1 MGKSLLWTALSAD
14 RVDHSE
20 LQQVIQVHFPTASQP
35 GLREIVYP
43 GDNPYAIKLVYAN
56 TDQLTD
62 IEAGELLTPE
72 LEKKLSRAVTEALLK
87 PAGYRV
93 HRQVFFA
100 DHKLAGSWRYRD
112 WFQLV
117 PVSATAPQLD
127 CVFGDHPFIMEVRV
141 AASPDPRITN
151 LRAGR
156 AMREISLLLG
166 GLAESSIHGL
176 SPRAFCGSWVMLPG
190 EARQSAYL
198 YPAYPSPTPPSSDDF
213 SASDARAP
221 VFPSLD
227 LFGIFG
233 GNAGQPFCIPAELAE
248 TIDRYLLLD
257 AESRERVLRACYWVQ
272 RANRSFM
279 ESFSQSFLAVIT
291 VAETL
296 METGTEICPKCGQNQ
311 YKLRSSFATFLDSY
325 VPIDQLTTRHSG
337 HPCSFRERLKALY
350 DSRSKI
356 THGSDLSG
364 RDGLAG
370 GFVPGANTE
379 DSDLRALLRIMP
391 LAVGAWLKGREA
403 SGLASPGAVSRG
415 IGRAKPDCT

>member
-1 MGKSLLWTALSAD
+1 MGKSLLWTALLAD
-14 RVDHSE
+14 QVDHSE
-20 LQQVIQVHFPTASQP
+20 LQQVIQGHFRTASQP

-43 GDNPYAIKLVYAN
+43 GDNRYAIKLVYAK

-62 IEAGELLTPE
+62 IEAGELLTSE
-72 LEKKLSRAVTEALLK
+72 LEEKLSRAVKEALLE

-100 DHKLAGSWRYRD
+100 DQKLAGSWRYRD

-127 CVFGDHPFIMEVRV
+127 CVFGDHPFILEVRV
-141 AASPDPRITN
+141 AASRDPGILN

-156 AMREISLLLG
+156 AMREALLLLG

-176 SPRAFCGSWVMLPG
+176 SARTFCGSWVTLPG
-190 EARQSAYL
+190 EARQPAYL
-198 YPAYPSPTPPSSDDF
+198 YPAYPSPAPPSSDDF
-213 SASDARAP
+213 AAPDARAP
-221 VFPSLD
+221 VIPSLD

-248 TIDRYLLLD
+248 TIDRYLTLD
-257 AESRERVLRACYWVQ
+257 AESRQRVLRACYWVQ
-272 RANRSFM
+272 RANRSFT

-296 METGTEICPKCGQNQ
+296 METGTEICPTCGQNQ
-311 YKLRSSFATFLDSY
+311 HRLRSSFATFLDSY
-325 VPIDQLTTRHSG
+325 VPIDQLTTRRAG
-337 HPCSFRERLKALY
+337 HPHSFRERLKALY

-356 THGSDLSG
+356 THGSDLSR

-379 DSDLRALLRIMP
+379 DGDLRTLLRIMP
-391 LAVGAWLKGREA
+391 LAVGAWVREA
-403 SGLASPGAVSRG
+403 DSGLASPGAVPRG
-415 IGRAKPDCT
+415 IGHAKQDCT